1 MNFKQ
6 LRAFREV
13 MLTGSVSEA
22 ARRLF
27 RSQPAISALISSLE
41 KNIGIELF
49 YRQGMRL
56 KPVPE
61 AHYLFAEATQIL
73 EHLENTRRTMKSIRN
88 FDHGELRIV
97 SMPGPSVFLLPDFID
112 QFLDGRDTIKVSLI
126 SKTSPQVRQLVS
138 AQQFDI
144 GFADHSLLMDH
155 DMSLVKRDIFE
166 FDCLCAMRA
175 EDPLAQKQVITPD
188 DLSGK
193 PMATLFEEH
202 PTYLQTKAAFLEMGA
217 KFNPMFE
224 AQYFIPLYTFIERGL
239 AYAVIDQLSARSYQ
253 LKSGQRQGEIVFRP
267 FIPRVKLA
275 TLVLTPAHKPQS
287 LLAQQFQEKFKDM
300 LGAIKSNSFSDLA
313 SRQ

>member
-1 MNFKQ
+1 MGKGKKLRILVADDHAVVRQGLIQILTDAGGIEVVAEVGNGNDV
-6 LRAFREV
+6 LRA
-13 MLTGSVSEA
+13 LD
-22 ARRLF
+22 
-27 RSQPAISALISSLE
+27 
-41 KNIGIELF
+41 
-49 YRQGMRL
+49 
-56 KPVPE
+56 
-61 AHYLFAEATQIL
+61 
-73 EHLENTRRTMKSIRN
+73 EH
-88 FDHGELRIV
+88 
-97 SMPGPSVFLLPDFID
+97 
-112 QFLDGRDTIKVSLI
+112 
-126 SKTSPQVRQLVS
+126 QVDV
-138 AQQFDI
+138 
-144 GFADHSLLMDH
+144 LLMDH

>member
-22 ARRLF
+22 ARRLY

-41 KNIGIELF
+41 KNIGIKLF

-73 EHLENTRRTMKSIRN
+73 DHLENTRRTIESIRN
-88 FDHGELRIV
+88 FEHGELRIV

-112 QFLDGRDTIKVSLI
+112 RFLNGRDTIKVSLI
-126 SKTSPQVRQLVS
+126 SKTSPQVRQLVA
-138 AQQFDI
+138 AQQYDI
-144 GFADHSLLMDH
+144 GFADHSFLTNQ
-155 DMSLVKRDIFE
+155 DMSLIKQDIFE

-175 EDPLAQKQVITPD
+175 DDPLARKEVITPI

-202 PTYLQTKAAFLEMGA
+202 PTYLQTKAAFAEMHA
-217 KFNPMFE
+217 EFNRMFE
-224 AQYFIPLYTFIERGL
+224 AQYFIPLFTFIERGL
-239 AYAVIDQLSARSYQ
+239 AYAVIDQLSAESYQ
-253 LKSGQRQGEIVFRP
+253 LKSAQGKGGIVFRP
-267 FIPRVKLA
+267 FTPKVKMV
-275 TLVLTPAHKPQS
+275 TLVLSPQHTPQS
-287 LLAQQFQEKFKDM
+287 LLAQQFLKEFKD
-300 LGAIKSNSFSDLA
+300 LLSAIKSKSFSDLA
-313 SRQ
+313 TDE

>member
-22 ARRLF
+22 ARRLY

-41 KNIGIELF
+41 KNIGIKLF

-61 AHYLFAEATQIL
+61 AQYLFAEATQIL
-73 EHLENTRRTMKSIRN
+73 DHLENARRTMTSIRK
-88 FDHGELRIV
+88 FEHGKLRVV

-112 QFLDGRDTIKVSLI
+112 QFLKGREAIKVSLI
-126 SKTSPQVRQLVS
+126 SKTSPQVRQLVA

-144 GFADHSLLMDH
+144 GFADHSMVADH
-155 DMSLVKRDIFE
+155 DMSLVEQDLFE

-175 EDPLAQKQVITPD
+175 DDPLARKEVITPV

-202 PTYLQTKAAFLEMGA
+202 PTYLQTKAAFAEMGA
-217 KFNPMFE
+217 EFNTLFE
-224 AQYFIPLYTFIERGL
+224 AQYFIPLFTFIERGL
-239 AYAVIDQLSARSYQ
+239 AYAVIDRLSAASYQ
-253 LKSGQRQGEIVFRP
+253 LRSGQGKSRIVFRA
-267 FIPRVKLA
+267 FIPRVKLV
-275 TLVLTPAHKPQS
+275 TMVLSPQHTPQS
-287 LLAQQFQEKFKDM
+287 LLAQQFLGKFKEM
-300 LGAIKSNSFSDLA
+300 LTSIKTKSFSDA
-313 SRQ
+313 PSST

>member
-22 ARRLF
+22 ARRLY

-49 YRQGMRL
+49 YRKGMRL

-61 AHYLFAEATQIL
+61 AHYLFTEATQIL
-73 EHLENTRRTMKSIRN
+73 EHLENTHRTMKSIRN
-88 FDHGELRIV
+88 FEHGELRIV
-97 SMPGPSVFLLPDFID
+97 SMPGPSVFLLPDFIHR
-112 QFLDGRDTIKVSLI
+112 FLDGREAIKVSLI

-144 GFADHSLLMDH
+144 GFADHSLLTNH
-155 DMSLVKRDIFE
+155 DMSLIKQELFE
-166 FDCLCAMRA
+166 FDCLCAMRVD
-175 EDPLAQKQVITPD
+175 DPLAHKEVITPV

-202 PTYLQTKAAFLEMGA
+202 PTYLQTKAAFAEMDSE
-217 KFNPMFE
+217 FNTMFE

-239 AYAVIDQLSARSYQ
+239 AYAVIDRLSAESYR
-253 LKSGQRQGEIVFRP
+253 LKSGQGKGEIIFRP
-267 FIPRVKLA
+267 FVPKVRLM
-275 TLVLTPAHKPQS
+275 TLVLSPQHTPLS
-287 LLAQQFQEKFKDM
+287 LLAQQFLEQFKG
-300 LGAIKSNSFSDLA
+300 LLSEIKSKSFSDFC
-313 SRQ
+313 